1 MKKFESKNKSIAVDV
16 EFAENGNEIKQTSIS
31 KHNSNRQIKIIL
43 LLITDTEK
51 FTVQKLYPL

>member
-16 EFAENGNEIKQTSIS
+16 QFAENGNEIKQASIS
-31 KHNSNRQIKIIL
+31 KHNSNRQIKTIL